1 MTPLF
6 NRAEKKGDCSLGSD
20 QTHSASG
27 HGVGMLEQKWASMF
41 ENRPRG
47 VCAHYK
53 ITLLQTTDE
62 SMNNVFKLLIM
73 VVGALLLPIGVH
85 AAGPGP
91 AGIVG
96 DAAAG
101 EGKIAVC
108 AACHGNDG
116 NSPMPTFPKL
126 AGLGEKYLTKQL
138 KDVKSGDRPIIEM
151 TGLLDNMSDQDLA
164 DIAAFYS
171 QQPMQLSGAK
181 PLKVKL
187 NSGIETDGLELGEK
201 VYRAGNATVGA
212 PACTGCHSPRGLGNA
227 PAGYPR
233 LSGQHADY
241 IEKQLK
247 AFRAGDRVNDGDA
260 KTMRQVAEHLS
271 DAEIK
276 AVANFIAGLN

>member
-1 MTPLF
+1 M
-6 NRAEKKGDCSLGSD
+6 KS
-20 QTHSASG
+20 
-27 HGVGMLEQKWASMF
+27 
-41 ENRPRG
+41 
-47 VCAHYK
+47 
-53 ITLLQTTDE
+53 
-62 SMNNVFKLLIM
+62 VFKQLVLIA
-73 VVGALLLPIGVH
+73 GAMFLSNGVN

-101 EGKIAVC
+101 EGKAAMC
-108 AACHGNDG
+108 AACHGADG
-116 NSPMPTFPKL
+116 NSAITLYPKL
-126 AGLGEKYLTKQL
+126 AGLGEKYLIKQM
-138 KDVKSGDRPIIEM
+138 KDIKDGTRAIPEM
-151 TGLLDNMSDQDLA
+151 TGLLNASSEQDMA
-164 DIAAFYS
+164 DIAAFFD
-171 QQPMQLSGAK
+171 QKPMQLSGAK

-201 VYRAGNATVGA
+201 VYRAGNPTVGT

-247 AFRAGDRVNDGDA
+247 AFRAGDRLNDGDS
-260 KTMRQVAEHLS
+260 KVMRQVAEHLS